1 MAAPS
6 IPSRGTR
13 LIRLRR
19 GELRL
24 DAVFA
29 FVTVGEFE
37 HGKDSAGDFLSESEF
52 GYFSSLQFPR
62 RQQSYLLGRLAAKL
76 AAGEYLREPGL
87 NRIEIYPGVFEQ
99 PLVKYLSDDV
109 PGVSISHC
117 EGLAVAVAF
126 PAGHPMAI
134 DVEAVDVARVATMK
148 SQMTAH
154 ELRWAQCGEA
164 AEDSLC
170 ALVWTAKEALSKV
183 LRCGLMSPMEI
194 MALSELK
201 RGGGGLWEGLFQ
213 NFAQYRFV
221 SWVGDSSVLSLV
233 LPKNSIIASGLDA
246 SGILPSPG

>member
-1 MAAPS
+1 MTAPS

-19 GELRL
+19 GEQRL

-29 FVTVGEFE
+29 FVSAREFE
-37 HGKDSAGDFLSESEF
+37 RVKDTAGDLLSESEL

-76 AAGEYLREPGL
+76 AAGDYLREPDL
-87 NRIEIYPGVFEQ
+87 KRIEIYPGVFEQ

-117 EGLAVAVAF
+117 EGRAVAVAF

-134 DVEAVDVARVATMK
+134 DVEKVDAARVATMK
-148 SQMTAH
+148 SQMTAR
-154 ELRWAQCGEA
+154 ELVWAQGGEA

-194 MALSELK
+194 MTLSELR
-201 RGGGGLWEGLFQ
+201 RGEGGLWEGLFQ
-213 NFAQYRFV
+213 NFAQYRIV
-221 SWVGDSSVLSLV
+221 SWVGDLSVLSIV
-233 LPKNSIIASGLDA
+233 LPKNSIIAPGLDV
-246 SGILPSPG
+246 SEILSSAG